1 MPEDF
6 PEHARESVADLAK
19 RYHAGQAAITRWKEL
34 CGTHR
39 PKTRAVICEDADGR
53 QRRFSSITEA
63 ARQTMPGNL
72 AQNVSK
78 ILSAIRRYGTSGGYW
93 WRYAEERDD
102 RPVL

>member
-39 PKTRAVICEDADGR
+39 PKTRAVICEDAEGV

-63 ARQTMPGNL
+63 ARQTMRGNPTKN
-72 AQNVSK
+72 AIN
-78 ILSAIRRYGTSGGYW
+78 IHGAIRRYGTSGGYW
-93 WRYAEERDD
+93 WRYADNER
-102 RPVL
+102 